1 MHTKIKQGFPVL
13 FLLVFFLYAPHITPQ
28 VFLERQFIKAD
39 SLFKAEEYFN
49 AVTEY
54 KRLLFFDS
62 LKVYEYRADYNI
74 GLSYKAGGRWDDAVF
89 YFSKAMGAAPTDS
102 DLYNAGMM
110 IVRCNIL
117 RRTIP
122 RALELLE
129 EIEKKVISDVQKE
142 EIYYWRGWAYM
153 FWDRFKEAS
162 ASFAK
167 AAGGEELKKLCDTA
181 ESEKYSVTFAKVI
194 SYILPGAGEFYTGNF
209 LSGALSLAW
218 NAFFGY
224 LTVNSFIEN
233 RIFDGIAVGGLLF
246 LRFYRGNIQNAG
258 NSAIEKNLEITNK
271 TLLFIQNNYKGIKP

>member
-1 MHTKIKQGFPVL
+1 MHSKIKQGFPVL
-13 FLLVFFLYAPHITPQ
+13 FLLVFFLAVHPITAQ
-28 VFLERQFIKAD
+28 HFLEKQIFKAD
-39 SLFKAEEYFN
+39 SLYKSEAYFD

-62 LKVYEYRADYNI
+62 LKSYEFKASLNI
-74 GLSYKAGGRWDDAVF
+74 GLCYKAGGKWENAII
-89 YFSKAMGAAPTDS
+89 YFSRAAAAAPSDS
-102 DLYNAGMM
+102 DKFNTGIM
-110 IVRCNIL
+110 IVRSNIL

-129 EIEKKVISDVQKE
+129 RMEKQDITEGQKGEIN
-142 EIYYWRGWAYM
+142 YWKGWAYM
-153 FWDRFKEAS
+153 FGDRFKEAA
-162 ASFAK
+162 ASFAN
-167 AAGGEELKKLCDTA
+167 APGGEELKKLCDMA

-209 LSGALSLAW
+209 LSGVLSLAW

-233 RIFDGIAVGGLLF
+233 RIFDGIAIGGLLF